1 MPSREC
7 STYSTSQLAGD
18 VVLVSALA
26 ITCVNKYGCSAAA
39 PVSFVNPAAQ
49 KRKAKA
55 FDISSKLKAIEV
67 NNILAICDTGFG
79 KPNMSRECASSAM
92 GTVSASGRKFS
103 KSKFCQIHVGEP
115 FY

>member
-26 ITCVNKYGCSAAA
+26 IACVNKYGCFAAA

-49 KRKAKA
+49 KRKAKS
-55 FDISSKLKAIEV
+55 FDISSKLKR
-67 NNILAICDTGFG
+67 L
-79 KPNMSRECASSAM
+79 
-92 GTVSASGRKFS
+92 
-103 KSKFCQIHVGEP
+103 
-115 FY
+115 